1 MEHEHRASA
10 ERFLAAFG
18 PDDSRA
24 EAADVC
30 IVGIPWDGAV
40 TYRGG
45 ARHAP
50 PRIRAASDSIETWC
64 PKMKMDLAAVPV
76 VDHGD
81 VALPPS
87 DAGGEAFVGAVR
99 AALSRIPPDRCLV
112 LGGDHLVAY
121 PPLERAL
128 ERHPNLRIF
137 HIDAHTDL
145 RESWEGEKYNHAT
158 VLRCVLDVMPRTAR
172 LYQWGIRSGLEEEF
186 ALQES
191 DPRIVPVANTAE
203 AGLRVADELARG
215 DAPIYVTLDVDG
227 LDPSQLPGTGTPE
240 PGGLFFHDVEA
251 ALVRLGQGRAPVVG
265 ADLVEVAPPLDPSGI
280 TDVVAARLARTLL
293 LVMRA
298 AGRRD
303 LDYGSFGR

>member
-1 MEHEHRASA
+1 VEHEHRASA

-18 PDDSRA
+18 PDDPRA
-24 EAADVC
+24 AAADVS

-45 ARHAP
+45 AKHAP

-64 PKMKMDLAAVPV
+64 PKLKMDLAAVPV

-81 VALPPS
+81 MALPEAG
-87 DAGGEAFVGAVR
+87 AGGEALVGAVR
-99 AALSRIPPDRCLV
+99 AALSQLPADRCLV
-112 LGGDHLVAY
+112 IGGDHLVAY

-128 ERHPNLRIF
+128 ARHPNLRIF

-145 RESWEGEKYNHAT
+145 RDSWEGERFNHAT
-158 VLRCVLDVMPRTAR
+158 VLRCVLDVMPATAR

-186 ALQES
+186 ELQDS
-191 DPRIVPVANTAE
+191 DPRIVPVENTGA
-203 AGLRVADELARG
+203 AGLALAGELAAG

-227 LDPSQLPGTGTPE
+227 LDPSQIPGTGTPE

-251 ALVRLGQGRAPVVG
+251 ALVRLAGGRAQVIG

-298 AGRRD
+298 AGRR
-303 LDYGSFGR
+303 